1 MNVLT
6 KLAAT
11 IAALAVPAIL
21 AISSPA
27 SASTVNILGD
37 GNFEPDGTSSWAWN
51 DPSGHTFVVA
61 YNGNH
66 MIESGAEVPAIMY
79 QNVATTIGRTY
90 TLSFDLS
97 ALVGNYPGADFKAGV
112 DLLTPSAQT
121 LLDLTTGSVTGDSNN
136 FNWTNYV
143 LTFTATGKNTEIDF
157 SFLNPVAAWVIDNA
171 VLTENDVATTP
182 LPAALPMFMSG
193 LGLIGFVA
201 WRNKRGGFARSIAA

>member
-1 MNVLT
+1 MDMLT
-6 KLAAT
+6 KLMTAVV
-11 IAALAVPAIL
+11 ALALPVMMAL
-21 AISSPA
+21 CAPA
-27 SASTVNILGD
+27 SASAVNILVD
-37 GNFEPDGTSSWAWN
+37 GNFEPDGTASWAWN
-51 DPSGHTFVVA
+51 DPSGETFVTA

-112 DLLTPSAQT
+112 NLLTPSAQT

-171 VLTENDVATTP
+171 VLTENDVAATP
-182 LPAALPMFMSG
+182 LPAALPMFISG
-193 LGLIGFVA
+193 LGVIGFVA
-201 WRNKRGGFARSIAA
+201 WHKKRTEFPIAKV